1 MLLQLLARRCSHTG
15 MKMAWL
21 AQEFW
26 LHVGEALGHSTVILH
41 LEEAGESAK
50 ICCWLWLHFPSL
62 LIHCSYLKNF
72 LICFLKSWR
81 ESRHLHFLIKYS
93 PCYEKENPSGLA
105 SSGQTQHV
113 VTYCYQIHNRNRL
126 SGFNP
131 RYLFPIAV
139 QYCLFLIWW
148 LLWPHRLLFCA
159 FPKPEKTNKPI
170 FPLCF
175 KWKLLCSF
183 T

>member
-1 MLLQLLARRCSHTG
+1 MIGPGILAPRGWSSRSQHCYFASGGGRRLQR
-15 MKMAWL
+15 
-21 AQEFW
+21 
-26 LHVGEALGHSTVILH
+26 
-41 LEEAGESAK
+41 SAV
-50 ICCWLWLHFPSL
+50 WLWLHFPSL

-81 ESRHLHFLIKYS
+81 ESRHLHFLIKHS

-105 SSGQTQHV
+105 PSGQTQHV
-113 VTYCYQIHNRNRL
+113 VTYCYQIHDRNRL

-131 RYLFPIAV
+131 RYLFPITV

-159 FPKPEKTNKPI
+159 FPKPEKKPH
-170 FPLCF
+170 FF
-175 KWKLLCSF
+175 SLL
-183 T
+183 